1 MNNKIKSYI
10 FDFVQIASLLL
21 MLFTGPIIASN
32 GVLVVF
38 QMVAILIL
46 LVAAWQ
52 MRRTKYYRVPDTGPQ
67 NELVK
72 NGIFTYVRNPMY
84 LSQLLFCGTLL
95 LNSFSMPRLLVY
107 LIYITNFIFKIKY
120 EEVLL
125 DTHFK
130 EFAHYKKT
138 SWRLI
143 PLIY

>member
-120 EEVLL
+120 EEV
-125 DTHFK
+125 F
-130 EFAHYKKT
+130 
-138 SWRLI
+138 
-143 PLIY
+143 